1 MEFCDL
7 KKQYL
12 AYKPEIDR
20 AMQGVIDSTSFING
34 QEVELLEEELA
45 TFSGAKH
52 AIACSSGTDALLL
65 ALMALDV
72 QPGDEILCPAF
83 SFIASASMISLLK
96 AKPVFVDVSPL
107 DFNIDP
113 TKIEEK
119 LTSRTRGI
127 IAVSLFGQCANFK
140 AINEIAEKNGI
151 WVLEDGAQSFGAI
164 YDGKRSCSL
173 TDVAVTSFFPAKP
186 LGCYGDGGAVF
197 TSDDKLAAKIKMIRS
212 HGQEKRY
219 VHKRI
224 GINGRMDTLQAA
236 IVRVKLKHFEEEIV
250 TRQVAALKYSELLE
264 GKVMLP
270 EVTEDNISVWAQ
282 YTIGVENRDE
292 VRAKLNKK
300 GIPTAVHYPL
310 ILPAQE
316 AFADVVPMNEKF
328 EVAQLLSESVLSLPM
343 HGFISSEEVEKVA
356 NAVIKVVN
364 RVIGH

>member
-1 MEFCDL
+1 
-7 KKQYL
+7 
-12 AYKPEIDR
+12 
-20 AMQGVIDSTSFING
+20 
-34 QEVELLEEELA
+34 
-45 TFSGAKH
+45 
-52 AIACSSGTDALLL
+52 
-65 ALMALDV
+65 
-72 QPGDEILCPAF
+72 
-83 SFIASASMISLLK
+83 MISLLK
-96 AKPVFVDVSPL
+96 AKPVFVDVSPV

-113 TKIEEK
+113 AKIEEK

-140 AINEIAEKNGI
+140 EINEIAEKNGI

-173 TDVAVTSFFPAKP
+173 TDVATTSFFPAKP
-186 LGCYGDGGAVF
+186 LGCYGDGGAIF

-212 HGQEKRY
+212 HGQERRY

-250 TRQVAALKYSELLE
+250 TRQVAALKYSELLD
-264 GKVMLP
+264 GHVMLP

-292 VRAKLNKK
+292 VRAKLRGK

-343 HGFISSEEVEKVA
+343 HGFITNEEVEEVA
-356 NAVIKVVN
+356 KAVIES
-364 RVIGH
+364 I